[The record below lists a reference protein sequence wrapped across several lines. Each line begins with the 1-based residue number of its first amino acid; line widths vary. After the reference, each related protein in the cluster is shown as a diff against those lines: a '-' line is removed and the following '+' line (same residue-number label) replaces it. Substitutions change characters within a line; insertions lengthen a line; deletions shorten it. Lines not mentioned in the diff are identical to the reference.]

1 MSNTMD
7 LSHFE
12 VQPGDVLNFVEGVLN
27 YSSEYGKHTNRSYT
41 ISNIC
46 GEPQRY
52 PSYGDFVTSMVLRT
66 YGVWW
71 KKAPMASLPFGKS
84 NKRVV
89 SQDFLEVLFHSQ
101 LYPKEVRIFETFN
114 PGC

>member
-1 MSNTMD
+1 MD
-7 LSHFE
+7 LRHFE
-12 VQPGDVLNFVEGVLN
+12 VQPGDTLDFVEEVLN

-41 ISNIC
+41 ISNIK

-71 KKAPMASLPFGKS
+71 KKAPMACRPFGKPH
-84 NKRVV
+84 KGVV
-89 SQDFLEVLFHSQ
+89 SQDFLEVLFNRQ
-101 LYPKEVRIFETFN
+101 VFPKEVRIFETFN
-114 PGC
+114 PGL